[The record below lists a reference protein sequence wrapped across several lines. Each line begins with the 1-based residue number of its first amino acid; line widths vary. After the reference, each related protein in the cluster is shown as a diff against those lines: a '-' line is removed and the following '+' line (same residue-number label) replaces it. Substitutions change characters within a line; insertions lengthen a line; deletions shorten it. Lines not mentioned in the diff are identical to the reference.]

1 MNRPET
7 LSVEQL
13 TRAVGVLSHRGLIR
27 LVSEIDDNGPIPRLM
42 LTRTFPDLTPHQIS
56 HGLATARAHGLLR
69 AGQHAGAPCHQL
81 TEAGT
86 ELAEVYEVATRW
98 ARAHHFPARDGDFLT
113 RVQATLTLLTQA
125 PVLAALTGEAHDT
138 VATGAAQRVM
148 DGLLPDTEAVI
159 ALRRPWTALSQ
170 WINSN
175 PSIPAT
181 TPRRP
186 ARTALAE
193 PGLAA

>member
-1 MNRPET
+1 M
-7 LSVEQL
+7 
-13 TRAVGVLSHRGLIR
+13 TRAVGVLSYPGLIR

-42 LTRTFPDLTPHQIS
+42 LTRTFSDLTRHQVG
-56 HGLATARAHGLLR
+56 HGLATARAYGLVR

-81 TEAGT
+81 TEAGA
-86 ELAEVYEVATRW
+86 ELAEVYESATRW
-98 ARAHHFPARDGDFLT
+98 ARAHHFPARDGDFVT

-125 PVLAALTGEAHDT
+125 PVLAALTGEVHDT
-138 VATGAAQRVM
+138 VTTDAGQRVM

-159 ALRRPWTALSQ
+159 ALRLPWTALSQ
-170 WINSN
+170 WIKSN

-181 TPRRP
+181 DPRRP
-186 ARTALAE
+186 AGTALA